1 MYFTSPCRG
10 GGSDVP
16 AIAGAEFVRALAM
29 MMDSGPGTGAHSL
42 PTLMS
47 RFAVPFVLHR
57 MS

>member
-16 AIAGAEFVRALAM
+16 AIAGAEFIRALAM

-42 PTLMS
+42 PTLMTP
-47 RFAVPFVLHR
+47 FAVSRVLNR